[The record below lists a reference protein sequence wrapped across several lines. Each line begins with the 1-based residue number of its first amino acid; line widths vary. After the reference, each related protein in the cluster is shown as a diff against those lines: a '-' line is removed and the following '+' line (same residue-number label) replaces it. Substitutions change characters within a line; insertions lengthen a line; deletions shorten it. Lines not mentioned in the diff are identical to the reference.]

1 MLLPPTLPAEITL
14 ILPDQL
20 FRDHPGIFKN
30 STVIL
35 IEEFLWF
42 KQFNYHIAR
51 LLHNRV
57 AIQAYAKA
65 LNSKA
70 HSVFTVETTDAHSD
84 IRKLI
89 PLLKS
94 KGVNRIVLVEVCDD
108 WFNRRL
114 NQACLL
120 QSIEIQRLASP
131 AFLNPSASFSE
142 LHLRQGRL
150 YQTAFYISQRKH
162 FNLLMEGDKPS
173 GKQWTFDADNR
184 KKLPAKFQVPKPE
197 WPEFDSEIQK
207 QSQALRKVFPDNP
220 GHLIF
225 FEQENCFYPS
235 THEQAEAWLE
245 SFLEHRFYHFGEYE
259 DALSMKN
266 PFVFHSLISPLI
278 NNGLLLP
285 QQVLDR
291 TLAFAL
297 KHQIPLNSVE
307 GFVRQIIG
315 WREFI
320 RLVYLREGRAQRT
333 KNFFGFT
340 RKIPE
345 AFWKGQTGLAPIDH
359 CIQKVEQV
367 AYLHHIERLMV
378 IGNYLLLIESDPN
391 EVYDWFMS
399 MFIDSYDWVMV
410 PNVYGM
416 SQYADGGMMTT
427 KPYISGS
434 NYLLKMSDFPKGEWT
449 EIWDA
454 LFWRF
459 IISYPTVFG
468 NNPRTSIL
476 LSNWAKRDRV
486 EQNRLLTIAE
496 NYLTG
501 LGT

>member
-1 MLLPPTLPAEITL
+1 MNLPQTLPAEITL

-20 FRDHPGIFKN
+20 FQDHPGIYKS
-30 STVIL
+30 STVIMV
-35 IEEFLWF
+35 EEFLWF
-42 KQFNYHIAR
+42 RQFKFHIAR

-57 AIQAYAKA
+57 AMRAYAKGLA
-65 LNSKA
+65 SKI
-70 HSVFTVETTDAHSD
+70 HSVFSVETTDAHSD
-84 IRKLI
+84 ISKLI
-89 PLLKS
+89 ALLRN
-94 KGVNRIVLVEVCDD
+94 KGVKKIILVEVCDD
-108 WFNRRL
+108 WFNQRL
-114 NQACLL
+114 NQACQE
-120 QSIEIQRLASP
+120 QSIEIQRLPSP
-131 AFLNPSASFSE
+131 AFLNSSE
-142 LHLRQGRL
+142 AYHDLPLRQGKL

-162 FNLLMEGDKPS
+162 FNLLMDGDKPT

-197 WPEFDSEIQK
+197 WPEFDAEIQK
-207 QSQALRKVFPDNP
+207 QAQALRKEFPDNP
-220 GHLIF
+220 GQLDF

-235 THEQAEAWLE
+235 THEQAEAWLH
-245 SFLEHRFYHFGEYE
+245 SFLEHRFFHFGLYE
-259 DALSMKN
+259 DALSQKH

-285 QQVLDR
+285 QQVIDVSMD
-291 TLAFAL
+291 FAV
-297 KHQIPLNSVE
+297 KHKIPLNSVE

-320 RLVYLREGRAQRT
+320 RLVYLRNGRAQRT
-333 KNFFGFT
+333 KNFFRFS
-340 RKIPE
+340 RKIPA
-345 AFWKGQTGLAPIDH
+345 AFWKGQTGLKPIDH
-359 CIQKVEQV
+359 CIEKVQQL

-378 IGNYLLLIESDPN
+378 IGNYLLLIESDPK

-459 IISYPTVFG
+459 IITYPAVFG
-468 NNPRTSIL
+468 TNPRTSIL
-476 LSNWAKRDRV
+476 LSNWDKRDKA
-486 EQNRLLTIAE
+486 EKNRLIGIAE
-496 NYLTG
+496 NYLAG
-501 LGT
+501 LGS